1 MGQQSA
7 DAAACW
13 GRTLGRMSDS
23 QKAPGGNAWV
33 GKEQRPQGALA
44 SPDQIVILRMR
55 PDPEPQEAVVNR
67 AVFLADAGRIIPA
80 DAFEME

>member
-1 MGQQSA
+1 
-7 DAAACW
+7 
-13 GRTLGRMSDS
+13 
-23 QKAPGGNAWV
+23 
-33 GKEQRPQGALA
+33 
-44 SPDQIVILRMR
+44 MR